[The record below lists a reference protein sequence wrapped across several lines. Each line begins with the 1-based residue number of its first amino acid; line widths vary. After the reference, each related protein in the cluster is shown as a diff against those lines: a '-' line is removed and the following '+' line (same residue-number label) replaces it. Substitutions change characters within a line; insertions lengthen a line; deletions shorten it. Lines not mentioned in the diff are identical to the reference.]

1 MAMTR
6 QERINS
12 QKKQIRIDSIKQSFK
27 DDTSIVVNPVSA
39 LQDSTGGTVS
49 DTLNDTTSS
58 VKDDVA
64 SLAGK
69 VNEILLALKFVGI
82 IK

>member
-1 MAMTR
+1 MGMTR
-6 QERINS
+6 QERVNVH
-12 QKKQIRIDSIKQSFK
+12 KKQDRIDSIKQSFK
-27 DDTSIVVNPVSA
+27 DDTSIVVKPLSV

-49 DTLNDTTSS
+49 DILNDTTSS

-69 VNEILLALKFVGI
+69 VNEILLALKDAGI
-82 IK
+82 VK